1 MNNFDS
7 HVRLLAGH
15 AALIAGASSVKYWAV
30 VNFVRQL

>member
-15 AALIAGASSVKYWAV
+15 AALIAGASSVKCWAGL
-30 VNFVRQL
+30 NFVRQL